1 MPGRMKIFIV
11 EDHPIFRMGLQEL
24 IDSEPDMEVCG
35 SAGDVNTAVSMIE
48 KIVPDLVIVD
58 LSLKDSSGMD
68 LIKYINDHAPDT
80 GSLVLSMHDESVHAK
95 RCIMAGAGGYIM
107 KQEASES
114 VVTAIRHILAG
125 HIHVSRK
132 IMTRILDAAR
142 NQDTAFP
149 DGSPL
154 RRLTDREREIFQYIG
169 RGYSSGKIAKILHIS
184 VKTIGTHRE
193 RIKEKLGF
201 RHSGELVRNAVIW
214 VETGKMAL

>member
-1 MPGRMKIFIV
+1 MKIFIV

-24 IDSEPDMEVCG
+24 IDSESDMEVCG
-35 SAGDVNTAVSMIE
+35 SACDVDSAVAMIE
-48 KIVPDLVIVD
+48 KNMPDLVIVD
-58 LSLKDSSGMD
+58 LSLKESSGMD
-68 LIKYINDHAPDT
+68 LIKYINDHIPDMAT
-80 GSLVLSMHDESVHAK
+80 LVLSMHDESIHAK

-114 VVTAIRHILAG
+114 VVTAIRQILAG

-132 IMTRILDAAR
+132 IMTHILDGIR
-142 NQDTAFP
+142 NQKTSCLDE
-149 DGSPL
+149 SPL
-154 RRLTDREREIFQYIG
+154 ERLTDREREIFQYIG
-169 RGYSSGKIAKILHIS
+169 RGYSSGKIAKTLNIS

-214 VETGKMAL
+214 VETGRMVS